1 VKIHATFL
9 KSAAAP
15 KDFPP
20 DGAPELAIVGRSNV
34 GKSSVINAMLGS
46 PLARTSRT
54 PGRTRLLNWF
64 DVATKPPIRLVD
76 LPGYGY
82 AAVGA
87 AVRGSW
93 RPLIESYLTT
103 RESLAGVVLLI
114 DARRGAQ
121 DEELDFVPWLAE
133 QGVPVVVALTKCDKL
148 SKHER
153 PIEIAKAKRT
163 LDLRRPPLAVSALT
177 NDGIDELWR
186 AVLAIAT
193 EQP

>member
-1 VKIHATFL
+1 VKVTATFL

-20 DGAPELAIVGRSNV
+20 DGPPELAIVGRSNV

-64 DVATKPPIRLVD
+64 DVATKPPIRVVD

-82 AAVGA
+82 AAVGVA
-87 AVRGSW
+87 MRDSW
-93 RPLIESYLTT
+93 RPLIETYLTT
-103 RESLAGVVLLI
+103 RESLAGIVLLI

-133 QGVPVVVALTKCDKL
+133 HEVPVVVALTKCDKL

-163 LDLRRPPLAVSALT
+163 LGLTRPPLAVSALS
-177 NDGIDELWR
+177 NDGIDALWR
-186 AVLAIAT
+186 AALAIAV
-193 EQP
+193 EPP

>member
-1 VKIHATFL
+1 MKTQATFL

-64 DVATKPPIRLVD
+64 DVATKPPVRIVD

-82 AAVGA
+82 AGVSVAM
-87 AVRGSW
+87 RDSW
-93 RPLIESYLTT
+93 RPLIEAYLTT
-103 RESLAGVVLLI
+103 RASLAGVVLLI

-133 QGVPVVVALTKCDKL
+133 HEVPVVVALTKCDKL

-153 PIEIAKAKRT
+153 PIEVAKAKRALGLT
-163 LDLRRPPLAVSALT
+163 RPPLAVSALA
-177 NDGIDELWR
+177 NDGIDALWR
-186 AVLAIAT
+186 AALAIAA